1 MPFFSQFPQKDIT
14 LENLKTDSATG
25 NITLEIQKKKMVD
38 IFRHVDVTTLN
49 TNEYTGYTF
58 YDIQDGER
66 PDTVSYKLYG
76 STEYYW
82 TFFIIN
88 DFLQG
93 GSNNWYK
100 GQTDFNR
107 GIELEFDS
115 LSAHVVVP
123 NYTGTTGTDLNPLYG
138 RSSNNLNGID
148 FSADWLRLIKLG
160 LTAFPNTSNLD
171 YRQHSFKPVKWDAER
186 LTLTTEYLGH
196 YNGAV
201 STHTLQPRGTIIN
214 MDGSNVSNEVE
225 AFASQSSPD
234 IRNIWFYDLS
244 LGTQAQRDE
253 WLASYQANFIQQ
265 NPQPQ
270 VNGEQNP
277 VFSTQLD
284 IANTSSN
291 QFRGLIEG
299 NPTSAYAYEF
309 FSTGDTGSSSSRTYQ
324 RLKNA
329 PYSFQANI
337 SVDREGAIDR
347 GSILK
352 GETISAWEALGRGHG
367 SLDNT
372 TTWYQH
378 ESDENEKNRR
388 IVIIKPDLIN
398 FFVDEYK
405 ALIQS

>member
-1 MPFFSQFPQKDIT
+1 MSFFKQFPQKDIT

-38 IFRHVDVTTLN
+38 LFRHVDVTTLN

-66 PDTVSYKLYG
+66 PDIVSYKLYG

-82 TFFIIN
+82 TFFIVN

-100 GQTDFNR
+100 SQSDFNR
-107 GIELEFDS
+107 GIELEFDH
-115 LSAHVVVP
+115 LSGHVVVP
-123 NYTGTTGTDLNPLYG
+123 TYSGTTGTAPNFLYG
-138 RSSNNLNGID
+138 RSINNLNGVD
-148 FSADWLRLIKLG
+148 FTPDWLRLVKLG
-160 LTAFPNTSNLD
+160 LRAEGSNIY

-196 YNGAV
+196 YNGPPSNDV
-201 STHTLQPRGTIIN
+201 YTLKPRGTIIN

-225 AFASQSSPD
+225 AFSTGFNGGL
-234 IRNIWFYDLS
+234 RNVWFYDLT
-244 LGTQAQRDE
+244 LGTKAQRDE
-253 WLASYQANFIQQ
+253 WLAAYTANFIEQ

-270 VNGEQNP
+270 SNGAQNP
-277 VFSTQLD
+277 VFFTELD
-284 IANTSSN
+284 NPNTFSN
-291 QFRGLIEG
+291 QFRGLIDG
-299 NPTSAYAYEF
+299 NPSSSFNYEY
-309 FSTGDTGSSSSRTYQ
+309 FSTGEGSSSSSRTYQ
-324 RLKNA
+324 KLKDA
-329 PYSFQANI
+329 PYSYTANI
-337 SVDREGAIDR
+337 SVDREGAIDT

-367 SLDNT
+367 SLDDI

-388 IVIIKPDLIN
+388 IVIIKPEFIN
-398 FFVDEYK
+398 LFVDEYK